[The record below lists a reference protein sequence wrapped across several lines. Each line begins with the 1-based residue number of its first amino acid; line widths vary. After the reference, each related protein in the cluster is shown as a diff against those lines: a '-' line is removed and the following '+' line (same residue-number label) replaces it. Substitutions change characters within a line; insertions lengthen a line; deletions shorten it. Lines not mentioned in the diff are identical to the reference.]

1 MPNGKP
7 RSGTLEFA
15 QDVREKTSAA
25 RPAMAEPEALTPAS
39 QATAAEESS
48 AKGPAPDAVFSTMWP
63 WALMQQIQTKMQQTV
78 EQRPHAAPPKP
89 LEKSA

>member
-48 AKGPAPDAVFSTMWP
+48 AKDQSPDPLLSTMWP
-63 WALMQQIQTKMQQTV
+63 WALMQQIQTQMQRPT
-78 EQRPHAAPPKP
+78 EQQPHAAPSKP